1 MDTHFFM
8 TGLRWQDILD
18 IAFLSFILFRLY
30 ILFRGTY
37 VSRVIAG
44 LALIWCVQEIA
55 QYLGLILTSWIM
67 KDIIAVAA
75 LIIIIIFRNE
85 IRSVLQAK
93 NLRAIFWHV
102 PRKDAVTPVEVTVE
116 SVFRLAR
123 HKTGAL
129 IIFPGK
135 EDLDDV
141 ARGGVQL
148 NGDVSKEIITSIFK
162 TQSSVHDGAMIIRKG
177 RIYKMG
183 AILPLSRREDLPS
196 YYGTRHRAA
205 LGLTEATDALV
216 IVVSEER
223 GDIAVAQDGQMTD
236 IEDRF
241 VLSGILERHLGILP
255 VHSEEHSEERFQT
268 LIAAVISVLFVTAV
282 WFSFSRGFESM
293 MTLEIPVEYTKR
305 APRMEILETSAN
317 TVNLKLSGSGSLI
330 RATRPEQVQV
340 KLNLEKAVAG
350 RNTFNITAENVSLPP
365 GVFLKQADPQM
376 VEVFLDAIGVKELPI
391 QVDWSGHLA
400 DDLVLTGAS
409 VFPDK
414 IKVSG
419 GLRILEGLATLY
431 TEKVSLG
438 NISKS
443 GTIKANLVLSQASL
457 RFDPGAS
464 PKVEIRYRAKE
475 REAEKKPAGLKN

>member
-1 MDTHFFM
+1 METHSFI

-18 IAFLSFILFRLY
+18 IAFISYILFRLY

-55 QYLGLILTSWIM
+55 QYLGLIVTSLIM
-67 KDIIAVAA
+67 QDIIAVAA

-93 NLRAIFWHV
+93 NLRAIFWSV
-102 PRKDAVTPVEVTVE
+102 PRKADVTPLEVTVD
-116 SVFRLAR
+116 SVFRLSR

-129 IIFPGK
+129 IVFPGK

-141 ARGGVQL
+141 IQGGVLL

-162 TQSSVHDGAMIIRKG
+162 TQSSVHDGAVIIRKG
-177 RIYKMG
+177 RVYKMG
-183 AILPLSRREDLPS
+183 TILPLSRQEDLPS
-196 YYGTRHRAA
+196 HYGTRHRAA
-205 LGLTEATDALV
+205 VGLTEVTDALV

-223 GDIAVAQDGQMTD
+223 GDIVVAQDGQVTD
-236 IEDRF
+236 IKDRF
-241 VLSGILERHLGILP
+241 VLSGVLERHLGILP
-255 VHSEEHSEERFQT
+255 KHSEEHSEDRMQT
-268 LIAAVISVLFVTAV
+268 VFAAVISILFVTVV
-282 WFSFSRGFESM
+282 WFSFSRGLESM

-305 APRMEILETSAN
+305 APRMEILETSVN

-350 RNTFNITAENVSLPP
+350 RNTFTITAENVSLPP
-365 GVFLKQADPQM
+365 GVFLKQVDPQM
-376 VEVFLDAIGVKELPI
+376 VEVSLDVLGVKELPI
-391 QVDWSGHLA
+391 QIDWSGHLT
-400 DDLVLTGAS
+400 DGLVLTSAS

-414 IKVSG
+414 IEVSG
-419 GLRILEGLATLY
+419 GLRLLDELATLY
-431 TEKVSLG
+431 TEKVPLER
-438 NISKS
+438 ISES
-443 GTIKANLVLSQASL
+443 GTTRASLVLSQASL
-457 RFDPGAS
+457 KFVPGAN
-464 PKVEIRYRAKE
+464 PKVKISYGTKE
-475 REAEKKPAGLKN
+475 REAEKKPAE

>member
-1 MDTHFFM
+1 MDTHLIL
-8 TGLRWQDILD
+8 TGLRWQDVLD
-18 IAFLSFILFRLY
+18 IAFISYILFRLY

-37 VSRVIAG
+37 VSRVITG

-55 QYLGLILTSWIM
+55 QYLGLIMTSWIM
-67 KDIIAVAA
+67 HDIIAVAA

-93 NLRAIFWHV
+93 NLRAIFWSV
-102 PRKDAVTPVEVTVE
+102 PREVAVTPLEVTVD
-116 SVFRLAR
+116 SVFRLSR

-135 EDLDDV
+135 EDIDDV
-141 ARGGVQL
+141 VRGGVLL

-162 TQSSVHDGAMIIRKG
+162 TQSSVHDGAVIIQRG
-177 RIYKMG
+177 RVYKMG
-183 AILPLSRREDLPS
+183 TILPLSRQEDLPS

-223 GDIAVAQDGQMTD
+223 GDIVVAQDGQMTD
-236 IEDRF
+236 IKDRF

-255 VHSEEHSEERFQT
+255 KYSEVYSEKRMQT

-305 APRMEILETSAN
+305 APRMEILETSVN

-350 RNTFNITAENVSLPP
+350 RNTFTITAENVSLPP
-365 GVFLKQADPQM
+365 GVFLKEVDPQV
-376 VEVFLDAIGVKELPI
+376 VEVSLDVIGVKELPI

-400 DDLVLTGAS
+400 DDLVLTHAS
-409 VFPDK
+409 VLPNK

-419 GLRILEGLATLY
+419 GLRILNGLATLY
-431 TEKVSLG
+431 TEKVPLE
-438 NISKS
+438 NISGS
-443 GTIKANLVLSQASL
+443 GTIRASLVLSQASL
-457 RFDPGAS
+457 KIVPGANR
-464 PKVEIRYRAKE
+464 KVEIRYRAKE
-475 REAEKKPAGLKN
+475 RAAEKKPAG